1 LYNILVS
8 KEKGGYLMPTE
19 RESNEIKKSMAYD
32 LITLIEEKPEQE
44 TYTAE
49 EVKKLIKNYIAAAT
63 SN

>member
-1 LYNILVS
+1 
-8 KEKGGYLMPTE
+8 MPTE

-32 LITLIEEKPEQE
+32 LINIIEENPTQE

-49 EVKKLIKNYIAAAT
+49 EVKKMIKVYITTTT